1 MIFPVKFRRAAV
13 WLAVITL
20 LLTGCRFGRE
30 ENDLVYDL
38 DAAVVNLD
46 PQSASDTAS
55 LLVISSI
62 FEGLVHVADDGTV
75 SAGVAESWTQT
86 ENGYRFSLREDA
98 SWSDGTV
105 LTASDFVFAFQRL
118 LEPDTNA
125 PYAED
130 FFAIENARE
139 VNRGELEPEML
150 GVTAISPHEL
160 EIRLEE
166 EDPDFLK
173 KLDTGAAMPCS
184 REFFE
189 ETKGK
194 YGLEQKYIMGNGA
207 FYLSS
212 WAENGNL
219 TLKPN
224 REYYDAALVTA
235 TSVLL
240 VSPKEERAPRKERFL
255 DGTLS
260 AAFFSGKDYEE
271 IVAEDEYEFLQND
284 SAVWGM
290 VFNTGTEPFS
300 DIDLRQALFL
310 DADFSTMETALP
322 SYLEQVDY
330 AVADN
335 IEVDGQ
341 SYRKLAGY
349 PDFPA
354 LSREEAK
361 QACGRALARIS
372 TESMRGARMILPEGE
387 GHETYF
393 AYLSQIW
400 QRDFGLYLTVEVLGQ
415 AEYEARLASG
425 DFECA
430 LIRLSSEG
438 GSPASALEQMKGGV
452 YGCRSEGYA
461 ALLSEAADQSGKPAA
476 DTYLEAEQM
485 LFSEY
490 LFLPFYR
497 QSEYF
502 LLNHGISG
510 IGYHFDT
517 GFPDFRFGIV
527 E

>member
-1 MIFPVKFRRAAV
+1 MKIPGKFWRAAV
-13 WLAVITL
+13 WLAVIAL

-30 ENDLVYDL
+30 ENDMVYDL

-46 PQSASDTAS
+46 PQSASDSAS

-75 SAGVAESWTQT
+75 SAGVAESWTKI
-86 ENGYRFSLREDA
+86 ESGYRFSLREDA
-98 SWSDGTV
+98 AWSDGSE
-105 LTASDFVFAFQRL
+105 LTAADFVFAFRRL

-139 VNRGELEPEML
+139 VNSGALEPEML
-150 GVTAISPHEL
+150 GVTAISAHEL
-160 EIRLEE
+160 EIRLAE

-189 ETKGK
+189 GAKGK

-224 REYYDAALVTA
+224 REYYDAASVTA

-240 VSPKEERAPRKERFL
+240 VAPKEERASRKERFL

-271 IVAEDEYEFLQND
+271 IAAEGSYSFLQND

-290 VFNTGTEPFS
+290 VFNTSAEPFS
-300 DIDLRQALFL
+300 DASLRQALFL
-310 DADFSTMETALP
+310 DADFSTMKAELP
-322 SYLEQVDY
+322 SYLELVDY
-330 AVADN
+330 IVAEN
-335 IEVDGQ
+335 TEVDGQ

-354 LSREEAK
+354 LSREKARELCGEA
-361 QACGRALARIS
+361 LTRIS
-372 TESMRGARMILPEGE
+372 TESMRGARLILPEGE

-400 QRDFGLYLTVEVLGQ
+400 QRDLGLYLTVEVLGQ
-415 AEYEARLASG
+415 AEYEARLAAG

-430 LIRLSSEG
+430 LVRLSSEG

-452 YGCRSEGYA
+452 YGCHSEEYA
-461 ALLSEAADQSGKPAA
+461 ALLSEAADQSGKPTA
-476 DTYLEAEQM
+476 DTYLKAEQM
-485 LFSEY
+485 LFAEY

-502 LLNHGISG
+502 LLNYGVSG

-517 GFPDFRFGIV
+517 GFPDFRFGVV